1 MTKKKLKTS
10 DTKEDKDK
18 SKESTSTTQ
27 TDPEMPPLEDVDALM
42 RLKQF
47 KFKKLSPT
55 KKHYQK
61 K

>member
-1 MTKKKLKTS
+1 MRKKVETS
-10 DTKEDKDK
+10 DTKEA
-18 SKESTSTTQ
+18 KESTSPTQ
-27 TDPEMPPLEDVDALM
+27 TDPEMPSLEDEDAPM

-47 KFKKLSPT
+47 KFKKPIPT